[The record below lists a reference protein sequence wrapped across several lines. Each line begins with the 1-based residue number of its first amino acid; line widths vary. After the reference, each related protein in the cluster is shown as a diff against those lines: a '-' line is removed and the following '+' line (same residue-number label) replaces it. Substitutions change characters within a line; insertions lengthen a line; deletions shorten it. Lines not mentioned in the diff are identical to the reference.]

1 MNPNSAAILQ
11 FQNTDRDNIK
21 TQMGVRSL
29 IFTAQST
36 VVDAPY
42 ITDRIFD
49 FTEAFS
55 LEGISANKFRVTSG
69 AGVQRDRE
77 GQKAHARIRTQ
88 LG

>member
-55 LEGISANKFRVTSG
+55 LEGISDKQIQG
-69 AGVQRDRE
+69 HIGVWCPKR
-77 GQKAHARIRTQ
+77 
-88 LG
+88 

>member
-29 IFTAQST
+29 IFTAQSS

-55 LEGISANKFRVTSG
+55 RRGC
-69 AGVQRDRE
+69 RD
-77 GQKAHARIRTQ
+77 ASILRTQ
-88 LG
+88 SVWWCRAK